1 MFIQETH
8 EDERDVQRNKDGSFI
23 NVFIRKAEMEGK
35 IGKVELEANENLPM
49 TWSQQKDI
57 IMTLLQSANPEI
69 LAILGA
75 PENLPVIR
83 EAIGL
88 TDFYVP
94 GESDVEATY
103 DDIKLLV
110 NSEPMPNPMHNPM
123 DPMSGPPEMPSV
135 EIDPEFTNLEV
146 AFEIVRKWVKSEAGR
161 MAKVD
166 NEPGYRN
173 VLLYGRML
181 QMFQQQQMMQ
191 QMQMQGSQQENG
203 AAPGEKPNKKSG
215 KEAPITGEENVA
227 TV

>member
-1 MFIQETH
+1 
-8 EDERDVQRNKDGSFI
+8 
-23 NVFIRKAEMEGK
+23 
-35 IGKVELEANENLPM
+35 
-49 TWSQQKDI
+49 
-57 IMTLLQSANPEI
+57 MTLLQSANPEI

-110 NSEPMPNPMHNPM
+110 NSEPMPNPTHNPM

-135 EIDPEFTNLEV
+135 EIDPEFTNLEI
-146 AFEIVRKWVKSEAGR
+146 AFEIVRKWIRSDAGR
-161 MAKVD
+161 MAKID

-181 QMFQQQQMMQ
+181 QMFQQQQAMQ
-191 QMQMQGSQQENG
+191 QMMTQSGSQQENG
-203 AAPGEKPNKKSG
+203 AAPGEKPNKKNG

>member
-1 MFIQETH
+1 
-8 EDERDVQRNKDGSFI
+8 
-23 NVFIRKAEMEGK
+23 
-35 IGKVELEANENLPM
+35 
-49 TWSQQKDI
+49 
-57 IMTLLQSANPEI
+57 
-69 LAILGA
+69 
-75 PENLPVIR
+75 
-83 EAIGL
+83 
-88 TDFYVP
+88 
-94 GESDVEATY
+94 
-103 DDIKLLV
+103 
-110 NSEPMPNPMHNPM
+110 
-123 DPMSGPPEMPSV
+123 
-135 EIDPEFTNLEV
+135 
-146 AFEIVRKWVKSEAGR
+146 